1 MDGLIKTH
9 GLGSLDLERKDLLT
23 HIIITDPLNVD
34 YVKTNILMPRTYAES
49 LNPIPHHVSI
59 QSIVLSRVVE
69 EGIDKVQNLI
79 DHTDY
84 HKTAYDKIWVE
95 DTNPRKVLKLG
106 EVVIIMNRRTGGWD
120 GSPQRPVIELLGGGG
135 HLPTVWDKD
144 KRNYCQMD
152 PIVSII
158 KEFKEE
164 LKYPLSPNGVDI
176 IGGFHNFISNEMVI
190 LCCVFVP
197 FHKIVDLQRG
207 ALNNTEQ
214 NTDGIYLGTL
224 KRVLSLYSENAE
236 SYAGGEKAKTTNF
249 PSHPELLNRIFDRLE
264 IDT

>member
-1 MDGLIKTH
+1 
-9 GLGSLDLERKDLLT
+9 
-23 HIIITDPLNVD
+23 
-34 YVKTNILMPRTYAES
+34 
-49 LNPIPHHVSI
+49 
-59 QSIVLSRVVE
+59 
-69 EGIDKVQNLI
+69 
-79 DHTDY
+79 
-84 HKTAYDKIWVE
+84 
-95 DTNPRKVLKLG
+95 
-106 EVVIIMNRRTGGWD
+106 
-120 GSPQRPVIELLGGGG
+120 
-135 HLPTVWDKD
+135 
-144 KRNYCQMD
+144 
-152 PIVSII
+152 
-158 KEFKEE
+158 
-164 LKYPLSPNGVDI
+164 
-176 IGGFHNFISNEMVI
+176 MVI